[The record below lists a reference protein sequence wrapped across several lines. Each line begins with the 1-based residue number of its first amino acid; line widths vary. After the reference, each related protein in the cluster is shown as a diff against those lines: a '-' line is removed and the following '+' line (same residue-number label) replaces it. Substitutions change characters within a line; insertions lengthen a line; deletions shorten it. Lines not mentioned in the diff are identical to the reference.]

1 MRGILDRNRGI
12 ITVVALLAIGT
23 LLYILTLNITG
34 MQPPIF
40 TLLLL
45 LVVIVVITVVAT
57 INTAYRQLAAVT
69 VPMFWSV
76 MRFTVLGMLICA
88 IGTFA
93 IMHYML

>member
-12 ITVVALLAIGT
+12 ITVAALLAIGT

-34 MQPPIF
+34 MQPPVF

-45 LVVIVVITVVAT
+45 LIVIVVINVVAT
-57 INTAYRQLAAVT
+57 YRQLIAVT
-69 VPMFWSV
+69 APKFWSV
-76 MRFTVLGMLICA
+76 MRFTIPGVLIGV